1 MAWLGRFLAA
11 VLVGSFVALLVLWRT
26 GVRGFHVGSAVLMAA
41 VLVGALIYA
50 TVEGRREKKP
60 R

>member
-1 MAWLGRFLAA
+1 
-11 VLVGSFVALLVLWRT
+11 VLVGAFVALVVLWRT

-50 TVEGRREKKP
+50 TAEGRRAKK